1 VASGLTPER
10 VPGVE
15 AIDWSAPWLADW
27 STVGQPLAQR
37 IASGMP
43 QHEALNTHDT
53 HDTHNTPKAHPKPP
67 VRFVAQTDLPA
78 NQAYEAFIFENHCV
92 PTREGLHDFFNAL
105 CWMHF
110 PLTKLRLNALQGQAI
125 AQAGVGAVRGA
136 LRDAATVFDEN
147 AALLQAPDV
156 LWQALAER
164 RWHAAFVDMRAV
176 WQQARWW
183 TFGHAALEKLVQPY
197 KSITV
202 HVWRVPQH
210 LADLPAIDAWLAQ
223 DLQADKLAAKPFCP
237 MPVLGVPGWWPANEA
252 PSFYADAAVFRP
264 VRRPS
269 PVMPQ

>member
-1 VASGLTPER
+1 LTPER

-15 AIDWSAPWLADW
+15 AIEWSAPWLADW
-27 STVGQPLAQR
+27 RAVGQPLAQR

-53 HDTHNTPKAHPKPP
+53 HDTHNTPNMMP

-78 NQAYEAFIFENHCV
+78 HQAYEAFIFENRCV

-125 AQAGVGAVRGA
+125 VQTGVGAVRGA

-164 RWHAAFVDMRAV
+164 RWQDAFVTLRPA
-176 WQQARWW
+176 WRQARWLI
-183 TFGHAALEKLVQPY
+183 FGHAALEKLVQPY
-197 KSITV
+197 KSITL
-202 HVWRVPQH
+202 HIWRVPEG
-210 LADLPAIDAWLAQ
+210 LRGLEDIDAWLAQ
-223 DLQADKLAAKPFCP
+223 DLQIDKLASKPFCP
-237 MPVLGVPGWWPANEA
+237 MPALGVPGWWLPNEA
-252 PSFYADAAVFRP
+252 PDFNDDSSVFRAVRFAAVNP
-264 VRRPS
+264 
-269 PVMPQ
+269 